1 MRDLIPKNGAV
12 DPDQGFAMQYT
23 VLERASKAMDAIR
36 KAVKKSDTL
45 LLATDPDREGE
56 AIAWHIAETLKEEGL
71 LEGKHV
77 QRIVFNQITKKAI
90 RAAKDQPRDLLMPL
104 VDAQQARRALDY
116 LVGFHLSPLLWK
128 KVRTGLSAGRVQS
141 PALRMIVER
150 ELEIEAFKPKEYWKV
165 TAKLEAK
172 SIAFEAKLY
181 SVDAQ
186 KVAQFTYTQSDQV
199 TPLIERLKA
208 AAQGNMTVTE
218 VSKKPKKRN
227 PSAPFITSTMQQEA
241 ARKCGMT
248 PANTMRIAQQLYEGM
263 EIGQEKT
270 GLITYMRTDSVNLAS
285 EAVQSIR
292 DYIKSHYDA
301 AYLPSKAPTYQTKS
315 KNAQEAH
322 EAIRPT
328 DMTRTPDQM
337 KAILNAEQLKLYT
350 LIWQRTL
357 ASQMAPAKLSV
368 TTILF
373 DCGGMAVFKA
383 TGTTI
388 EHPGFMTVYLEG
400 KDEKSMKK
408 RLLPALS
415 VEDESQVQDIVGSQH
430 FTEPPPRFSE
440 ASLIKAL
447 EEHGIGR
454 PSTYASILATLKQR
468 EYVLLEKKRF
478 TPTDLGRVVSR
489 FLTQYFEQYVDYAFT
504 ANMEDTLD
512 AIARNEQAWVPVL
525 ETFWSPFIKAIGDI
539 DASVKRSDVTQELIG
554 EKCPECGHE
563 LSSRLGRR
571 GRFIGCTNY
580 PECKY
585 TRNLEDSAQEAEEAN
600 TLEEDFPECS
610 EPLQM

>member
-1 MRDLIPKNGAV
+1 
-12 DPDQGFAMQYT
+12 
-23 VLERASKAMDAIR
+23 
-36 KAVKKSDTL
+36 
-45 LLATDPDREGE
+45 
-56 AIAWHIAETLKEEGL
+56 
-71 LEGKHV
+71 
-77 QRIVFNQITKKAI
+77 
-90 RAAKDQPRDLLMPL
+90 
-104 VDAQQARRALDY
+104 
-116 LVGFHLSPLLWK
+116 
-128 KVRTGLSAGRVQS
+128 
-141 PALRMIVER
+141 
-150 ELEIEAFKPKEYWKV
+150 
-165 TAKLEAK
+165 
-172 SIAFEAKLY
+172 
-181 SVDAQ
+181 
-186 KVAQFTYTQSDQV
+186 
-199 TPLIERLKA
+199 
-208 AAQGNMTVTE
+208 
-218 VSKKPKKRN
+218 
-227 PSAPFITSTMQQEA
+227 MQQEA

-400 KDEKSMKK
+400 KDDEVDEKEAK
-408 RLLPALS
+408 LPALS

-600 TLEEDFPECS
+600 TLDEDCPECS
-610 EPLQM
+610 EPLQMKQGRYGKFIGCSAYPKCKYIRSLNPPKDTNVTCPKCNKNNILERKSKRGKKFSFHAPVTQNANTPYGIDLKRTPVVAVSGPSLRSKQQRSLALKGSTECDRVETLHHLKHEIDSVAQHRCQSACP